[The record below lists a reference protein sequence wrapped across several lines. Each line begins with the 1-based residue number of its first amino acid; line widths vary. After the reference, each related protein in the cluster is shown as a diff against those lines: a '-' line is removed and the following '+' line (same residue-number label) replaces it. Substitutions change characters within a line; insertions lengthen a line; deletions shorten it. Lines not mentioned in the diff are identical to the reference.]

1 MGGIIMIMTS
11 FLKNRRS
18 VREFKRKSVDL
29 QILKKVKEY
38 LGELEKEGSS
48 RSIKFNLYENGDNLY
63 KSLEGIG
70 GYAGVMIQSPHYI
83 SLGLMNDDEKN
94 IIYSAYFMEK
104 LISKLNELGL
114 DTCWIS
120 IGGVK
125 KADKDKA
132 LGDKKETI
140 NYLLAIGHSKPK
152 NPFVNE
158 SFSERIGV
166 DELVFSNSIGNPS
179 NLEELENRG
188 LSDLFYYIR
197 FAPSARNKQPWRF
210 LLEDNKVV
218 LLLEKVEGEELDLI
232 DAGIMMYYFENLA
245 AAIGLNSKWKLLG
258 EDYEG
263 ENPDYKYI
271 GEFKL

>member
-1 MGGIIMIMTS
+1 MIMTN
-11 FLKNRRS
+11 FLKNRKS
-18 VREFKRKSVDL
+18 VREFKRKRVDMKT
-29 QILKKVKEY
+29 LKEIEDY
-38 LGELEKEGSS
+38 LDVLEKEEASGNL
-48 RSIKFNLYENGDNLY
+48 KFNLYENGENLY

-70 GYAGVMIQSPHYI
+70 GYSGVMIQSPHYI
-83 SLGLMNDDEKN
+83 SLGVMNDDEKT

-120 IGGVK
+120 IDKVSQ
-125 KADKDKA
+125 ADKKNA
-132 LGDKKETI
+132 LGDKKENI

-152 NPFVNE
+152 NPFANE

-166 DELVFSNSIGNPS
+166 DELVFSDSIGNPLS
-179 NLEELENRG
+179 SEELENRG

-210 LLEDNKVV
+210 LLRQNKAI

-245 AAIGLNSKWKLLG
+245 GTIGVNSQWELLDEG
-258 EDYEG
+258 YEE
-263 ENPDYKYI
+263 ENPDYKFI

>member
-1 MGGIIMIMTS
+1 MIMTS
-11 FLKNRRS
+11 FLKNRKS
-18 VREFKRKSVDL
+18 VREFKRKRVDVTIL
-29 QILKKVKEY
+29 EKVEQYLNVLKKEESTGNVK
-38 LGELEKEGSS
+38 
-48 RSIKFNLYENGDNLY
+48 FDLYENGDNLY

-83 SLGLMNDDEKN
+83 SFGVMNDDEKN
-94 IIYSAYFMEK
+94 TIYGAYFMEK

-120 IGGVK
+120 IDDIKQV
-125 KADKDKA
+125 DKDNA
-132 LGDKKETI
+132 LGNKKETI
-140 NYLLAIGHSKPK
+140 NYLLAIGYSKPK

-166 DELVFSNSIGNPS
+166 DELVFSNSVGNPS

-210 LLEDNKVV
+210 LLEDNKVI
-218 LLLEKVEGEELDLI
+218 LLLEKIKGEELDLV

-245 AAIGLNSKWKLLG
+245 GSIGVNSKWDLFD
-258 EDYEG
+258 EDYKG
-263 ENPDYKYI
+263 KDPNYKYI